1 MSPHPLAVFL
11 TNDLSAISRG
21 RAFPA
26 SDIAS
31 RRRSGV
37 GWVPANLALTPFG
50 VIAPDHPFGPVGD
63 LRLMTDDGAGDG
75 VQISGFGAERNLT
88 AFLCDVRQT
97 DGSEWGGC
105 GRTLLKHALT
115 DLQAET
121 GLGVFASFEHEFL
134 LSGLRGP
141 APQAFS
147 LHDLRAAQP
156 FAEALVAALD
166 AAGTEPEMILPEYGP
181 GQFEVTLRPAG
192 GLQAADRAV
201 LLREI
206 TRDVA
211 RQMGLKATFAP
222 IVDPSSVGNGVH
234 LHLSLLRP
242 DGGNATAD
250 LGRPGEVSEAAGSF
264 VAGVLR
270 HLPALCAVL
279 APSTI
284 SYLRLTPHRWSAG
297 FTAFGHRNRE
307 AAVRICPT
315 IDLPGFDRARQ
326 IHLEFRAADA
336 AASPYLVL
344 ALVLRAGLQ
353 GLREK
358 LSAPPLVESDPAD
371 LDAEEAAR
379 LGVRRLP
386 ESLGAALAALQ
397 ADAVALAWLPE
408 PMRSAYFAIKRTEL
422 SMVGGLAPAEQC
434 ARYAEAY

>member
-1 MSPHPLAVFL
+1 MSSHSLAVFL

-63 LRLMTDDGAGDG
+63 LRLMTDDNAGDG
-75 VQISGFGAERNLT
+75 VQISGFGTERNLT
-88 AFLCDVRQT
+88 TFLCDVRQT
-97 DGSEWGGC
+97 DGSEWAGC
-105 GRTLLKHALT
+105 GRTLLKHALA

-121 GLGVFASFEHEFL
+121 GLGVSASFEHEFL
-134 LSGLRGP
+134 LSGLRCP

-147 LHDLRAAQP
+147 LHDLRAAQA

-234 LHLSLLRP
+234 LHLSLLHP

-326 IHLEFRAADA
+326 IHLEFRVADA

-358 LSAPPLVESDPAD
+358 LSAPPLVEGDPAD

-386 ESLGAALAALQ
+386 ESLGAALATLQ
-397 ADAVALAWLPE
+397 ADAVALTWLPE

-422 SMVGGLAPAEQC
+422 SMVGGLAPVEQC

>member
-1 MSPHPLAVFL
+1 MSTLPLAIFL

-26 SDIAS
+26 ADIAN
-31 RRRSGV
+31 RRQGGV

-63 LRLMTDDGAGDG
+63 LRLLADDDAGDG
-75 VQISGFGAERNLT
+75 VQITGFGSERNLT
-88 AFLCDVRQT
+88 AFLCDIRQT
-97 DGSEWGGC
+97 DGSEWTGC
-105 GRTLLKHALT
+105 GRTLLKRALA
-115 DLQAET
+115 DLKAEAE
-121 GLGVFASFEHEFL
+121 LDVRASFEHEFL
-134 LSGLRGP
+134 LSGVRGP
-141 APQAFS
+141 TPQAFCV
-147 LHDLRAAQP
+147 HDLRAAQP
-156 FAEALVAALD
+156 FAEALMAALD
-166 AAGTEPEMILPEYGP
+166 AAGIEPEMILPEYGP
-181 GQFEVTLRPAG
+181 SQFEVTVKPAA

-201 LLREI
+201 MMREI

-211 RQMGLKATFAP
+211 RQIGLKATFAP
-222 IVDPSSVGNGVH
+222 IVDPNSVGNGVH
-234 LHLSLLRP
+234 LHLSLLRS
-242 DGGNATAD
+242 DGSNATAD
-250 LGRPGEVSEAAGSF
+250 LGRPGEVSEVTGSF

-315 IDLPGFDRARQ
+315 IDLPGFDRTRQ

-358 LSAPPLVESDPAD
+358 LLPPPLIDCDPAD
-371 LDAEEAAR
+371 LDVEEARR
-379 LGVRRLP
+379 LDVRRLP
-386 ESLGAALAALQ
+386 ESLPAALAALQ
-397 ADAVALAWLPE
+397 ADPVALDWLPE
-408 PMRSAYFAIKRTEL
+408 PMRTAYFAIKRMEL
-422 SMVGGLAPAEQC
+422 AMAGELPPAEQC
-434 ARYAEAY
+434 ARYAEVY

>member
-1 MSPHPLAVFL
+1 MSTHPLAIFL

-21 RAFPA
+21 RAFPV
-26 SDIAS
+26 SDIAN

-50 VIAPDHPFGPVGD
+50 VIAADSPFGPIGD
-63 LRLMTDDGAGDG
+63 LRLLADDDAGDG
-75 VQISGFGAERNLT
+75 AQITGFGAERNLT

-97 DGSEWGGC
+97 DGSEWAGC
-105 GRTLLKHALT
+105 GRTLLKRALA
-115 DLQAET
+115 DLKTET
-121 GLGVFASFEHEFL
+121 GLGVLASFEHEFL
-134 LSGLRGP
+134 LSGIRGP

-147 LHDLRAAQP
+147 MHDLRAAQP
-156 FAEALVAALD
+156 FAEALIAALD
-166 AAGTEPEMILPEYGP
+166 AAGAEPEMILPEYGP
-181 GQFEVTLRPAG
+181 GQFEVTLKPAG

-222 IVDPSSVGNGVH
+222 IVDPKSVGNGVH

-250 LGRPGEVSEAAGSF
+250 LGRPGEVSKAAGSF

-279 APSTI
+279 APSVI

-315 IDLPGFDRARQ
+315 IDLPGFDRIRQ

-336 AASPYLVL
+336 AASPYLAL
-344 ALVLRAGLQ
+344 ALILRAGLQ
-353 GLREK
+353 GLREM
-358 LSAPPLVESDPAD
+358 LPAPPLVDRDPAD
-371 LDAEEAAR
+371 LDAEQAGR

-386 ESLGAALAALQ
+386 DSLPAALAALR
-397 ADAVALAWLPE
+397 ADPVALDWLPE
-408 PMRSAYFAIKRTEL
+408 PMRSAYFAVKRMEL
-422 SMVGGLAPAEQC
+422 SMVGELAPTEQC
-434 ARYAEAY
+434 ARYAEVY